1 MEAIERAAHISV
13 GRACAY
19 CGLAILCFMVGF
31 SYEPHLSARVG
42 GSFALLLSLVLALK
56 AWLAASTPYKRT
68 ETWLLLAEHDRPPPD
83 VAQHLIAT
91 ILRGVFLYYARYA
104 ALLAMLLL
112 AASLLYG
119 WVVG

>member
-42 GSFALLLSLVLALK
+42 GAFALL
-56 AWLAASTPYKRT
+56 
-68 ETWLLLAEHDRPPPD
+68 
-83 VAQHLIAT
+83 
-91 ILRGVFLYYARYA
+91 
-104 ALLAMLLL
+104 
-112 AASLLYG
+112 
-119 WVVG
+119 

>member
-42 GSFALLLSLVLALK
+42 GAFALIMSLVLAVK
-56 AWLAASTPYKRT
+56 ALLASRTPYKRT
-68 ETWLLLAEHDRPPPD
+68 ETWLILPDQDRPPPHL
-83 VAQHLIAT
+83 AQQLIAT
-91 ILRGVFLYYARYA
+91 TLRAVFLYYARYS

-112 AASLLYG
+112 ASSLLLG
-119 WVVG
+119 WIFS

>member
-1 MEAIERAAHISV
+1 MEAIERAAHVSV
-13 GRACAY
+13 GRACAF

-42 GSFALLLSLVLALK
+42 GSFALLLSLVLTLK
-56 AWLAASTPYKRT
+56 ARLAAGTPYKRT
-68 ETWLLLAEHDRPPPD
+68 ETWLILAEHDRPPPHL
-83 VAQHLIAT
+83 AQHLIAT
-91 ILRGVFLYYARYA
+91 TLRGVFLFYARYA
-104 ALLAMLLL
+104 ALLAILLL

>member
-42 GSFALLLSLVLALK
+42 GSFSLLMSLVLWLK
-56 AWLAASTPYKRT
+56 AWLASRTPYKRT
-68 ETWLLLAEHDRPPPD
+68 ETWIILPDHDRPPPHL
-83 VAQHLIAT
+83 AQNLIAT
-91 ILRGVFLYYARYA
+91 VLRGVFLFYARYA
-104 ALLAMLLL
+104 AILAMLLL
-112 AASLLYG
+112 GASLMLAL
-119 WVVG
+119 VKQ